1 MTMQIQLRCNDY
13 KTRFCVVNKSNAE
26 RNALENIHN
35 AWQSF
40 QCKILLKRLTLT
52 RNKHHYCLETWT
64 ADEINKCRWKLLNP
78 LTHAY
83 LRKYIQL
90 LNWNTDN
97 CKLNVHYRF
106 KELGSKELFLARAD
120 YISFT
125 YGHRVKRCFSPFR
138 QKNSRKHTE
147 TNLQHTHSKRS
158 SVCLYQ

>member
-1 MTMQIQLRCNDY
+1 M
-13 KTRFCVVNKSNAE
+13 KSINV
-26 RNALENIHN
+26 
-35 AWQSF
+35 
-40 QCKILLKRLTLT
+40 
-52 RNKHHYCLETWT
+52 
-64 ADEINKCRWKLLNP
+64 DEMLLNP
-78 LTHAY
+78 LTLAY

-106 KELGSKELFLARAD
+106 KELGSKELFFARAD

-147 TNLQHTHSKRS
+147 TNLQHTPSKRS
-158 SVCLYQ
+158 SVCLYQWRFAQLVSILSTLVVLNSHYIELLFQAQKSCYCKIKTQLYKSYQA

>member
-1 MTMQIQLRCNDY
+1 M
-13 KTRFCVVNKSNAE
+13 KSINV
-26 RNALENIHN
+26 
-35 AWQSF
+35 
-40 QCKILLKRLTLT
+40 
-52 RNKHHYCLETWT
+52 
-64 ADEINKCRWKLLNP
+64 DEMLLNP

-138 QKNSRKHTE
+138 QKNSRKHTMKPIY
-147 TNLQHTHSKRS
+147 NSHLQNVLRFVCINNGSLSWFQFYLS
-158 SVCLYQ
+158 SLFWIAIISNYCFKLKNPALAKLKDSFTKAIRLNIMGH

>member
-1 MTMQIQLRCNDY
+1 M
-13 KTRFCVVNKSNAE
+13 KSINV
-26 RNALENIHN
+26 
-35 AWQSF
+35 
-40 QCKILLKRLTLT
+40 
-52 RNKHHYCLETWT
+52 
-64 ADEINKCRWKLLNP
+64 DEMLLNP

-106 KELGSKELFLARAD
+106 KELGSKELFFARAD

-138 QKNSRKHTE
+138 QKNSRKQTE
-147 TNLQHTHSKRS
+147 TNFQHKPSKCS
-158 SVCLYQ
+158 SVCLYQQRFAQLVSNLFKHAVLNGHYIELLFQAQKSFYCKIKTQLYKSYQA